1 MIKNILQNAFGKK
14 ITPDRS
20 QRKTAD
26 LFKNNP
32 QPSIKPCRIGPADT
46 AIEAVLGEKAPHN
59 ILYPLFETRGIQFPY
74 TPDVTFGGQ
83 AEYQD
88 FHFTH
93 SNTPYHNFTKS
104 MPAEISVQGT
114 FTAQTNDEGRYLIA
128 TLMFLHSMT
137 KMEFGF
143 TAAYAGRAGM
153 PPPVLRFNY
162 LGEYMFSNIP
172 VIITNFSYTLPR
184 DVDYVGIRYPSGIG
198 LGESPDSKS
207 VTDKFGKGFSTGID
221 RSMILNWQHPATQV
235 PTKMELS
242 VTMKVQQNP
251 RKVRREFDLETFK
264 KGGLIKKGFI

>member
-1 MIKNILQNAFGKK
+1 MIKRILDNAFGRR

-20 QRKTAD
+20 QRAAAD
-26 LFKNNP
+26 LFKSNP

-46 AIEAVLGEKAPHN
+46 AMEAVLGERIPEN

-114 FTAQTNDEGRYLIA
+114 FTAQTNDEGRYLVA

-137 KMEFGF
+137 KMEYGF
-143 TAAYAGRAGM
+143 KAAYEGKAGM

-184 DVDYVGIRYPSGIG
+184 DVDYVGVRYPSGAG
-198 LGESPDSKS
+198 FGPDQGEAAAKRMLKGVTGYVRQVS
-207 VTDKFGKGFSTGID
+207 VGGDVPG
-221 RSMILNWQHPATQV
+221 TQV
-235 PTKMELS
+235 PTKMELA

-251 RKVRREFDLETFK
+251 RKVRREFDLTEFK
-264 KGGLIKKGFI
+264 KGSLVKKGFI